1 VSTRSGRSDQSIYS
15 VMLTHGNLIRLC
27 RGRDMLRNDD
37 RSVTEIA
44 ATIGMSNFHFI
55 RQFKAVFGETPN
67 RYRVRHRMELA
78 REKLSIGNE
87 PITEICMNLGYSSLG
102 SFSTLFSRYF
112 GLSPTNYRKKITAEP
127 EELTPDCLSLLRAAW
142 TRE

>member
-1 VSTRSGRSDQSIYS
+1 
-15 VMLTHGNLIRLC
+15 
-27 RGRDMLRNDD
+27 MLRTVD

-87 PITEICMNLGYSSLG
+87 PITEICMSLGYSSLG
-102 SFSTLFSRYF
+102 SFSTLFSRHF
-112 GLSPTNYRKKITAEP
+112 GLSPTNFRKKTAAEP
-127 EELTPDCLSLLRAAW
+127 EELKPDCLSLLRAAW
-142 TRE
+142 SRE